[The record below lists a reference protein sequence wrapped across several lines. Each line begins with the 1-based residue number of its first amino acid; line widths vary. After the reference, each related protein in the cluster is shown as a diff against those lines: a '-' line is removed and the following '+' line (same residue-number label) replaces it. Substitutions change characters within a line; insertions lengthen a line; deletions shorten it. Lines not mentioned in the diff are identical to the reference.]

1 MSRGPIVSAILEKDA
16 VEDFRTL
23 IGATNQLMQLK
34 VLFEKHMLLLLEKMQ
49 FTVLIVMIMLAKLLF
64 ILQERELVLSNR
76 FYCSV

>member
-34 VLFEKHMLLLLEKMQ
+34 VLFESICYFYWRKC
-49 FTVLIVMIMLAKLLF
+49 
-64 ILQERELVLSNR
+64 SSR
-76 FYCSV
+76 F